1 MLRRMRWL
9 PAAILLASLSVPIA
23 AASAAPG
30 DARAVV
36 TAAGTLSP
44 DYKLPP
50 LATRDAR
57 ALAAQ
62 ERASAGERSTVGDE
76 KLWLALDD
84 ATGEL
89 FVKEYTLRGVGEHAE
104 VWVASDQDEISSGT
118 RFPAGDCRNGIRTR
132 ITDAQVQYLIG
143 QFDENIY
150 PKEARVFSTP
160 PDRNGQGR
168 ATRRDPGA
176 CPPTTTEAMATISP
190 SWSTTCVTRTSTTP
204 TTSRT

>member
-89 FVKEYTLRGVGEHAE
+89 LRQGIHPAGRRRTRSRCGSRATRTT
-104 VWVASDQDEISSGT
+104 ISSGT
-118 RFPAGDCRNGIRTR
+118 RFPAGDCRNGIRTE
-132 ITDAQVQYLIG
+132 ITDAQVQLPDRRIRRATS
-143 QFDENIY
+143 IRR
-150 PKEARVFSTP
+150 KSRVFSTP
-160 PDRNGQGR
+160 PDRNGR
-168 ATRRDPGA
+168 AAPLAEILEPARQLLPRRWRRYRRPRRQRA
-176 CPPTTTEAMATISP
+176 
-190 SWSTTCVTRTSTTP
+190 
-204 TTSRT
+204 